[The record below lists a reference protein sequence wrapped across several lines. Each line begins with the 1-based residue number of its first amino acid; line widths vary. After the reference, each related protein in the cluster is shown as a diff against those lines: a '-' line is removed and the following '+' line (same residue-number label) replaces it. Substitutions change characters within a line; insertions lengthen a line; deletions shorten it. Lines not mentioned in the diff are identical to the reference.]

1 MPEGKPETAT
11 QSKKKDVRQMAYFRT
26 QDGCSL
32 YYETVGFELARP
44 VVVFLNGT
52 LQTTMYWKVIAASL
66 KPEFR
71 SLLYDARGQGESEL
85 GELPLSL
92 DLHMKDL
99 FALIRHLELGSVCLV
114 GLSHGALLGYAMA
127 RRMPKKVSRL
137 VLCSIGIRTPLRARL
152 IVRSWLK
159 IIENGGI
166 ELLVNAAMPHVF
178 GEGYLARN
186 SRILDRIAKTIIRR
200 NRAPSL
206 VAHLSA
212 MGGYPSLRSMLGK
225 LDAPLL
231 VMCGSDDPLVSVKG
245 AATVAEKG
253 GGRYIVVNGAGH
265 SIPVEAP
272 ELFLKTISQFLS
284 GRWTDMPEGI

>member
-1 MPEGKPETAT
+1 MLKNKPEEVTPE
-11 QSKKKDVRQMAYFRT
+11 KKEVRQMAYLRT
-26 QDGCSL
+26 RDGCSL

-44 VVVFLNGT
+44 VVIFLNGT

-66 KPEFR
+66 KPDFR

-92 DLHMKDL
+92 DLHLEDL
-99 FALIRHLELGSVCLV
+99 SALIRHLELGSVCLV
-114 GLSHGALLGYAMA
+114 GLSHGALLAYAMA
-127 RRMPKKVSRL
+127 RRMPKNVSRL
-137 VLCSIGIRTPLRARL
+137 VLCAIGVRAPLRARL

-166 ELLVNAAMPHVF
+166 ETLVNAAMPHVF

-186 SRILDRIAKTIIRR
+186 SKILDRIAKTIIRR

-212 MGGYPSLRSMLGK
+212 MGGYPSLRSMLK
-225 LDAPLL
+225 ELDAPLL
-231 VMCGSDDPLVSVKG
+231 VMCGSDDPLVNPEG
-245 AATVAEKG
+245 AAEVAAKS
-253 GGRYIVVNGAGH
+253 GGRHLVVNGAGH

-272 ELFLKTISQFLS
+272 ELFLKTISKFLS
-284 GRWTDMPEGI
+284 GRWQDMPEGT